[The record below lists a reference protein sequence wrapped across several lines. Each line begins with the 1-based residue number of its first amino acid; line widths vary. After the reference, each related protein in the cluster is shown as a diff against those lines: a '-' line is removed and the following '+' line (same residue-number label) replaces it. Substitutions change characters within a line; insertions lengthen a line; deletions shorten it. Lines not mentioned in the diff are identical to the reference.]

1 MSEKKGRPRIDP
13 STPISRLCICTRA
26 IIQSRAGR
34 CAVGVIVRDDD
45 PSFAIALECFTPL
58 ILQVETT

>member
-1 MSEKKGRPRIDP
+1 MTEMSRVAVDP
-13 STPISRLCICTRA
+13 STPISRLWICTRA

-45 PSFAIALECFTPL
+45 PRVALAPECFAPL
-58 ILQVETT
+58 ILQVES

>member
-1 MSEKKGRPRIDP
+1 MIENNRPKVDP

-45 PSFAIALECFTPL
+45 PRVADAPECFAPL
-58 ILQVETT
+58 MLRVETW